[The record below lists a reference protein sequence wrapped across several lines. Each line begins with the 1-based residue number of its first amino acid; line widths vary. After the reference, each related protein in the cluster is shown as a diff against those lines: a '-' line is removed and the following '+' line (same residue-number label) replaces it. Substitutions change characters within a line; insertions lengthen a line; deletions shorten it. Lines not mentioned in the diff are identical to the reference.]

1 MNTTSQTVQQV
12 ERAIRK
18 IADKFPSNVEATVLT
33 DIHLR
38 VSQDTGELVAFDD
51 DDAEITRC
59 VIEEWIDAKDEDFYE
74 QVASVL
80 RKVLAEHSQLVEG
93 MSILHPFAFVL
104 ESDEQDIQHELYV
117 VDGDTVIIDPDLM
130 EDLDKDLDDFFAR
143 LMKE

>member
-1 MNTTSQTVQQV
+1 MNMTSQTAQQIG
-12 ERAIRK
+12 RAIRK
-18 IADKFPSNVEATVLT
+18 IADKFPQDVEASVLT

-38 VSQDTGELVAFDD
+38 VSQDSGELIAFDD

-59 VIEEWIDAKDEDFYE
+59 VVEEWIDAKDEDFYE

-80 RKVLAEHSQLVEG
+80 RKSLAEHSQTIEA

-104 ESDEQDIQHELYV
+104 ENDEQDIQHELYV
-117 VDGDTVIIDPDLM
+117 VDGDTVIIDPELM
-130 EDLDKDLDDFFAR
+130 KGLDKDLDDFLAQ